1 MKSSLSP
8 LLLPTRFVLHLLMA
22 IGSEE
27 PYSSPLRPK
36 TLAYQQRIIH
46 AMVYHTDG
54 SLFLVR

>member
-1 MKSSLSP
+1 MIKSGISP
-8 LLLPTRFVLHLLMA
+8 TTFGFHLLMA

-27 PYSSPLRPK
+27 PYTSPLLPK

>member
-1 MKSSLSP
+1 MIKSGISP
-8 LLLPTRFVLHLLMA
+8 TTFGLHLLMA